1 MSTSGIIACIVFLS
15 PEGDRMRVCV
25 RKFWEDQSGQLGSA
39 FHIDSY
45 VGGVREDIM
54 RRTRAHYTKL
64 FGDGA
69 GGGVLLGHLLG
80 DRLNGH
86 PGAPRWKRG
95 QKKQPVQDAGLTRLA
110 KTPVPGEDAGQPAG
124 QRQQSR
130 AATGASHPATGG
142 RPQRLW
148 GL

>member
-1 MSTSGIIACIVFLS
+1 
-15 PEGDRMRVCV
+15 MRVCV

-69 GGGVLLGHLLG
+69 GGGKA
-80 DRLNGH
+80 R
-86 PGAPRWKRG
+86 
-95 QKKQPVQDAGLTRLA
+95 
-110 KTPVPGEDAGQPAG
+110 
-124 QRQQSR
+124 
-130 AATGASHPATGG
+130 
-142 RPQRLW
+142 
-148 GL
+148 